1 MSRRNRKKVITQ
13 DKISTDKKKNDDYD
27 VIYYIHDVNK
37 NKITP
42 FYLKLDDIEDNM
54 NEPESSNH
62 ESEPEPETEYESE
75 LVIEPE
81 PESGTY
87 DRLVKTVVTHITGKR
102 DNDILDYLKY
112 GYYINLKERV
122 DRRQSVI
129 DAFKKLNIPSLN
141 VLRIDARKHN
151 YGAIGCYLSHIYC
164 LYKAREFGYD
174 HILICEDDI
183 QFKNI
188 DVLKTQLRRVL
199 TNIKKWDVI
208 MLASNVLSAEK
219 ILGVNYCVRVTN
231 GMAATCYIVKSHYY
245 DTLLN
250 NFREGINHLFKH
262 PELANLYAIDVYWN
276 ILQKKDNWIIPL
288 PLSVTQYPN
297 YSNIEKRHVN
307 YDKCMLKKIIL

>member
-13 DKISTDKKKNDDYD
+13 DKISSDKKNGDDYD
-27 VIYYIHDVNK
+27 VIYYIHDIDK
-37 NKITP
+37 NEIIP
-42 FYLKLDDIEDNM
+42 FYLKLDEIEEQSIVN
-54 NEPESSNH
+54 NIPESEP
-62 ESEPEPETEYESE
+62 ESEPEPE
-75 LVIEPE
+75 PE
-81 PESGTY
+81 PGLY
-87 DRLVKTVVTHITGKR
+87 DRLVKTVVTQITTTNDN

-122 DRRQSVI
+122 DRKQNVI
-129 DAFKKLNIPSLN
+129 DTFKKLNIPSLN
-141 VLRIDARKHN
+141 VLRMDARKHQ

-174 HILICEDDI
+174 HILICEDDV

-188 DVLKTQLRRVL
+188 NVLKIQLRRVL
-199 TNIKKWDVI
+199 KNIKKWDVI
-208 MLASNVLSAEK
+208 MLASNVLTAEK
-219 ILGVNYCVRVTN
+219 IVGVNYCVRVTS

-250 NFREGINHLFKH
+250 NFREGINHLFKR
-262 PELANLYAIDVYWN
+262 PELTSLYAVDVFWN
-276 ILQKKDNWIIPL
+276 VLQKRDNWIIPL

-297 YSNIEKRHVN
+297 YSNIENRHVN